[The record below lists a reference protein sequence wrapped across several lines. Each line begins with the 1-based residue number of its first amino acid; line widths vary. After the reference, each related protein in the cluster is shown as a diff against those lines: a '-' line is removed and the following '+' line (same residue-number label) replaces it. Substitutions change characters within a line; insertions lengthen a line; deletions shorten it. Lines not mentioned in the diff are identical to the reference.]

1 MKKFFAKLK
10 SLLPSKRKLV
20 QLYTALLFNANI
32 KGFFNG
38 RIYKGPVK
46 NICTPGLNC
55 YSCPGASGACPLGSL
70 QNALS
75 STEKSSW
82 YYMFGII
89 LLYGILFGRFIC
101 GWLCPFGFIQELLYK
116 IKTPK
121 LKKSRFTRALSYLKY
136 VILIFFVFV
145 IPLAYAFRDF
155 PLPAFCKYIC
165 PAGTL
170 EGAIGLL
177 SNEINSSEL
186 ARLGPLFTWKF
197 ALMVSFIVA
206 CIFVFRFFCRF
217 FCPLGALYGLFNR
230 ISILGIKLERPKC
243 IDCGRCHAECKMDI
257 KHVGDHEC
265 ISCGECISVC
275 PTKAISF
282 KGSKIILP
290 ENDITPITPDM
301 TDDEALAVE
310 AENKLKTEKRTKKQ
324 RIVKAVVGTLMTL
337 LLAGVLIYYNFIDKN
352 VEVPPIDEGNNN
364 ESEGN
369 NNNVGEE
376 NTKPSVGN
384 EVGYLCPGYDVS
396 LFDEDGVTGEKFN
409 PATNAGKITVINF
422 WGTWCG
428 PCKAE
433 LPDFDRIAFEYKDQ
447 ITVIAVHTTYKSE
460 EAAQYVKDNF
470 ADSDMLFGFDKPY
483 DGYDVDYYF
492 TALGGADSYPI
503 TIILD
508 ENGVIT
514 HTIMNTV
521 HYDDKLDGDGKVV
534 QEGLKSIIE
543 KALAK

>member
-1 MKKFFAKLK
+1 MKKFFARLK
-10 SLLPSKRKLV
+10 SLLPSKRKLI

-38 RIYKGPVK
+38 RIYKGPLK
-46 NICTPGLNC
+46 NVCTPGLNC

-82 YYMFGII
+82 YYMVGII

-121 LKKSRFTRALSYLKY
+121 LKKSRFTRVLSYLKY
-136 VILIFFVFV
+136 VILVVFVFI

-206 CIFVFRFFCRF
+206 CIFIFRFFCRF

-243 IDCGRCHAECKMDI
+243 IDCGKCHAECKMDI

-290 ENDITPITPDM
+290 EDDITPVTPDM
-301 TDDEALAVE
+301 SDDETIAVE
-310 AENKLKTEKRTKKQ
+310 AENKLKMEKRTKKQ
-324 RIVKAVVGTLMTL
+324 RIVKVVVGTLMTL
-337 LLAGVLIYYNFIDKN
+337 LLAGTLIYYNFIDKN
-352 VEVPPIDEGNNN
+352 VEIPEG
-364 ESEGN
+364 S
-369 NNNVGEE
+369 
-376 NTKPSVGN
+376 
-384 EVGYLCPGYDVS
+384 EVGDMCPDYNVP
-396 LFDEDGVTGEKFN
+396 LFDENGETGDSFN
-409 PATNAGKITVINF
+409 PAANPGKITVINF

-428 PCKAE
+428 PCKEE
-433 LPDFDRIAFEYKDQ
+433 LPDFDRIATEYKNQ
-447 ITVIAVHTTYKSE
+447 VTVIAVHTTYKSE
-460 EAAQYVKDNF
+460 EAAQYVMDNF
-470 ADSDMLFGFDKPY
+470 ADSDMLFGFDAPY
-483 DGYDVDYYF
+483 EEDENVDHFF
-492 TALGGADSYPI
+492 TTLGGADSYPI

-508 ENGVIT
+508 KEGVII

-521 HYDDKLDGDGKVV
+521 HYDDELDADGEVV

-543 KALAK
+543 EALAK